1 MMELFE
7 VVDKDGRTLY
17 GQSKKAKRFHTSKQD
32 AKGKATQF
40 NNIITA
46 DGGQLEGAPF
56 RVKTWKVVAE
66 A

>member
-1 MMELFE
+1 MELFE

-17 GQSKKAKRFHTSKQD
+17 GQSKKAKRFHTQEQD

-40 NNIITA
+40 NNIVTA
-46 DGGQLEGAPF
+46 EGTQLEGAPF
-56 RVKTWKVVAE
+56 RVKKWVVSE

>member
-1 MMELFE
+1 MELFE

-17 GQSKKAKRFHTSKQD
+17 GQGRKAKRFHTAEQD

-40 NNIITA
+40 NNVITA

-56 RVKTWKVVAE
+56 KVKKYVARE
-66 A
+66 V

>member
-1 MMELFE
+1 MELFE

-17 GQSKKAKRFHTSKQD
+17 GQGKKAKRFHTQEQD

-46 DGGQLEGAPF
+46 EGTRLEGAPF
-56 RVKTWKVVAE
+56 RVKTWKVVEKA
-66 A
+66 